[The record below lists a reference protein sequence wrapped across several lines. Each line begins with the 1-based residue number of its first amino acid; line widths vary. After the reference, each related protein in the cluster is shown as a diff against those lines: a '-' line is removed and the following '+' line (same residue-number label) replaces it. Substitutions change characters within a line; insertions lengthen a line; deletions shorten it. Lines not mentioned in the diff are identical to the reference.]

1 MVEALAMTIERIEPG
16 PLMSQAVVHNGV
28 AYLSGLVAA
37 DLDADVKGQ
46 TASILDKID
55 TLLATAGTDKTRVLR
70 ANIWLTDIGT
80 WADMNEVWTDW
91 VAEGSAPARAT
102 VEAKLA
108 HPKIKVEIMVEAAVD
123 QS

>member
-1 MVEALAMTIERIEPG
+1 MTIQRIEAG
-16 PLMSQAVVHNGV
+16 PLMSQAVVHRGV

-55 TLLATAGTDKTRVLR
+55 AVLAAAGTDKSNLLR
-70 ANIWLTDIGT
+70 ANIWLSDIGT
-80 WADMNEVWTDW
+80 WSEMNEVWTDW
-91 VAEGSAPARAT
+91 VAPGAAPARAT
-102 VEAKLA
+102 VEAQMA

-123 QS
+123 ES